1 MKKSLLTL
9 FALAA
14 MSASALAADI
24 KPALVYGT
32 GGKFDKSFNEAAAAG
47 AEKFKAE
54 TGIEFRDFEPTSDTQ
69 GEQAIRNFASK
80 GFNPVVAVS
89 FAWTSAMEKV
99 AAEFPDTKFVIVDSV
114 VELPNVRSVVY
125 KEHEGS
131 YLVGLLAG
139 MASKTGKVGFIG
151 GMDIPL
157 IRKFACGYAQGAKA
171 ANDKIEVFQ
180 NMTGTTGAA
189 WNDPVRGGELTK
201 NQIDQG
207 ADVIY
212 AAAGATGIG
221 VLQTAADNKKF
232 SIGVDSNQN
241 HLHPGSVLT
250 SMVKRVDLA
259 VYNAYKD
266 AKDDKFT
273 PGIVALGVK
282 EDGVAYALDDNN
294 KALITPEMTAA
305 VDKAKA
311 DIISGA
317 VKVHDYMADNS
328 CPKLYDM
335 WLGRVMFFIL
345 RPFHIQPSERFR
357 FEYGPCNR
365 TRGHRQE
372 IRCRTRQ
379 QEHQSDNCQGYDP
392 RHHRG
397 KRCRKVDFDVDP
409 LRFLPGG
416 CR

>member
-1 MKKSLLTL
+1 MKKSILTL
-9 FALAA
+9 FAMAA

-47 AEKFKAE
+47 AEKFKAD
-54 TGIEFRDFEPTSDTQ
+54 TGTEYRDFEPTSDTQ

-99 AAEFPDTKFVIVDSV
+99 AAEYPDTKFVIVDSV

-157 IRKFACGYAQGAKA
+157 IRKFGCGYEQGARA
-171 ANDKIEVFQ
+171 ANASIEVFQ

-212 AAAGATGIG
+212 AAAGATGLG
-221 VLQTAADNKKF
+221 VLQTAADNMKF

-241 HLHPGSVLT
+241 HVHPGSVLT

-259 VYNAYKD
+259 VYNAYAD
-266 AKDDKFT
+266 TAADKFT
-273 PGIVALGVK
+273 SGVVALGVA
-282 EDGVAYALDDNN
+282 EDGVGYALDDNN
-294 KALITPEMTAA
+294 KALITPEMAAA

-311 DIISGA
+311 DIIAGT
-317 VKVHDYMADNS
+317 VKVHDYMSDNS
-328 CPKLYDM
+328 CPK
-335 WLGRVMFFIL
+335 
-345 RPFHIQPSERFR
+345 
-357 FEYGPCNR
+357 
-365 TRGHRQE
+365 
-372 IRCRTRQ
+372 
-379 QEHQSDNCQGYDP
+379 
-392 RHHRG
+392 
-397 KRCRKVDFDVDP
+397 
-409 LRFLPGG
+409 
-416 CR
+416 

>member
-32 GGKFDKSFNEAAAAG
+32 GGKFDKSFNEAAATG

-54 TGIEFRDFEPTSDTQ
+54 TGIDFRDFEPTSDTQ
-69 GEQAIRNFASK
+69 GEQAIRNFASR

-125 KEHEGS
+125 KEEEGS

-201 NQIDQG
+201 NQLDQG
-207 ADVIY
+207 ADVVY
-212 AAAGATGIG
+212 AAAGATGLG
-221 VLQTAADNKKF
+221 VLQTAADNKKL

-259 VYNAYKD
+259 VYNAYSDVKN
-266 AKDDKFT
+266 DKFT
-273 PGIVALGVK
+273 GGIVALGVK
-282 EDGVAYALDDNN
+282 EDGVAYSLDADN
-294 KALITPEMTAA
+294 KALITPEMIAA

-311 DIISGA
+311 DIIAGT
-317 VKVHDYMADNS
+317 VKVHDYMSDKS
-328 CPKLYDM
+328 CPK
-335 WLGRVMFFIL
+335 
-345 RPFHIQPSERFR
+345 
-357 FEYGPCNR
+357 
-365 TRGHRQE
+365 
-372 IRCRTRQ
+372 
-379 QEHQSDNCQGYDP
+379 
-392 RHHRG
+392 
-397 KRCRKVDFDVDP
+397 
-409 LRFLPGG
+409 
-416 CR
+416 

>member
-14 MSASALAADI
+14 MSATAMAADV

-32 GGKFDKSFNEAAAAG
+32 GGKFDKSFNEAAYAG

-54 TGIEFRDFEPTSDTQ
+54 TGIDYRDFEPTGDTQ

-89 FAWTSAMEKV
+89 FAWTSAIEKV
-99 AAEFPDTKFVIVDSV
+99 AAEFPDTKFVIVDAV
-114 VELPNVRSVVY
+114 VDLPNVRSVVY
-125 KEHEGS
+125 KEEEGS
-131 YLVGLLAG
+131 YLVGMLAG
-139 MASKTGKVGFIG
+139 MASKSGKVGFVG

-171 ANDKIEVFQ
+171 AKADAEVFQ
-180 NMTGTTGAA
+180 NMVGTTGAA
-189 WNDPVRGGELTK
+189 WNDPVKGGELAK

-212 AAAGATGIG
+212 AAAGASGLG
-221 VLQTAADNKKF
+221 VLQTAADNGKL

-259 VYNAYKD
+259 VYNAYADLKG
-266 AKDDKFT
+266 DKFT
-273 PGIVALGVK
+273 PGVQALGVK

-294 KALITPEMTAA
+294 AKLVTEEMKAA
-305 VDKAKA
+305 VEKAKA
-311 DIISGA
+311 DIIAGT
-317 VKVHDYMADNS
+317 VKVHDYMTDNS
-328 CPKLYDM
+328 CPK
-335 WLGRVMFFIL
+335 
-345 RPFHIQPSERFR
+345 
-357 FEYGPCNR
+357 
-365 TRGHRQE
+365 
-372 IRCRTRQ
+372 
-379 QEHQSDNCQGYDP
+379 
-392 RHHRG
+392 
-397 KRCRKVDFDVDP
+397 
-409 LRFLPGG
+409 
-416 CR
+416 

>member
-9 FALAA
+9 LAMAAL
-14 MSASALAADI
+14 STTALAADV

-32 GGKFDKSFNEAAAAG
+32 GGKFDKSFNEAAYQG
-47 AEKFKAE
+47 AEKFKKE
-54 TGIEFRDFEPTSDTQ
+54 TGTDYRDFEPTSDTQ

-99 AAEFPDTKFVIVDSV
+99 AGEFPDTKFVIVDSV
-114 VELPNVRSVVY
+114 VNLPNVRSVVY
-125 KEHEGS
+125 KEEEGS
-131 YLVGLLAG
+131 YLVGVLAG
-139 MASKTGKVGFIG
+139 MASKSGKVGFVG

-171 ANDKIEVFQ
+171 ANPKIGYLQ
-180 NMTGTTGAA
+180 NMIGTTGAA

-212 AAAGATGIG
+212 AAAGASGLG
-221 VLQTAADNKKF
+221 VLQTAADNKKY

-266 AKDDKFT
+266 TADGKFSG
-273 PGIVALGVK
+273 GIQSNGVK

-294 KALITPEMTAA
+294 AKLITPEMKTA
-305 VDKAKA
+305 VEKAKA
-311 DIISGA
+311 DIIAGT
-317 VKVHDYMADNS
+317 VKVHDYMSDNS
-328 CPKLYDM
+328 CPM
-335 WLGRVMFFIL
+335 
-345 RPFHIQPSERFR
+345 
-357 FEYGPCNR
+357 
-365 TRGHRQE
+365 
-372 IRCRTRQ
+372 
-379 QEHQSDNCQGYDP
+379 
-392 RHHRG
+392 
-397 KRCRKVDFDVDP
+397 
-409 LRFLPGG
+409 
-416 CR
+416 